1 MKHKFYTA
9 DVFTDHLFGG
19 NQLAV
24 FPDGKG
30 ISDEQM
36 QNIAREFNLSETVFV
51 LPPET
56 SEGTRRLR
64 IFTPGRELKFAGH
77 PTVGTAFILASTG
90 DIPLEGDVTTV
101 VFEEGIGPV
110 PVEILASKGT
120 PGFVQLTAAQLPE
133 YGPHPPP
140 VDHLAAMLSIGVEDI
155 LDDANEGPAAISCG
169 MPFLYVPLASIDA
182 ARRAR
187 LNWEWWQ
194 QSLSTHWAPLV
205 YIFSRETE
213 RDGADIHARMFGASV
228 GIEEDPA
235 TGAAASALA
244 GYLAPRRGG
253 SGTLEWMIEQGIEMG
268 RPSMIRLQ
276 ADVEGGEIREIR
288 VGGETVM
295 VSEGEFDLP

>member
-1 MKHKFYTA
+1 MRYKFYTA

-30 ISDEQM
+30 ISGEQM
-36 QNIAREFNLSETVFV
+36 QSIAREFNLSETVFV
-51 LPPET
+51 LPPDT
-56 SEGTRRLR
+56 PEGTRKLR
-64 IFTPGRELKFAGH
+64 IFTPGRELQFAGH
-77 PTVGTAFILASTG
+77 PTVGTAYILASTG
-90 DIPLEGDVTTV
+90 DIPVEGDVTNV
-101 VFEEGIGPV
+101 VFEEGVGPV
-110 PVEILASKGT
+110 PVEILADNGSV
-120 PGFVQLTAAQLPE
+120 GFVQLTAAQLPE

-140 VDHLAAMLSIGVEDI
+140 VDHLAAMLSLGVDDI
-155 LDDANEGPAAISCG
+155 LDDGNDAAAAISCG

-194 QSLSTHWAPLV
+194 RSLSTHWAPLV
-205 YIFSRETE
+205 YIFCRETE
-213 RDGADIHARMFGASV
+213 RDDSDIHARMFGASV

-244 GYLAPRRGG
+244 GYLAPRSGG

-268 RPSMIRLQ
+268 RPSRIRLQ
-276 ADVEGGEIREIR
+276 ADMEGDEIRAVR
-288 VGGETVM
+288 VGGQTVM
-295 VSEGEFDLP
+295 VSEGEFDLS

>member
-56 SEGTRRLR
+56 PEGTCRLR

-77 PTVGTAFILASTG
+77 PTVGTAYILASIG

-110 PVEILASKGT
+110 PVEILASEGT

-155 LDDANEGPAAISCG
+155 LDDANDGPAAISCG

-244 GYLAPRRGG
+244 GYLAPRSGG

-295 VSEGEFDLP
+295 VSEGEFELP